1 LTPRGQFRRRSEA
14 AKRGARTR
22 QLHRAERDRAER
34 LRQAQAKRKPAKPR
48 KKFSRT
54 RTVTGNFFALAD
66 ALKLLDQNR
75 RGRVNISSPFFNYSG
90 RVGDGDL
97 YALDIK
103 RAGDQWQKENGGG
116 DEDSSDGIWRIG
128 NFWTITQTGY
138 NGSTFSG
145 LSAEFTG
152 DEDGED
158 FDDMEEAP
166 F

>member
-1 LTPRGQFRRRSEA
+1 
-14 AKRGARTR
+14 
-22 QLHRAERDRAER
+22 

-48 KKFSRT
+48 KPFKKT
-54 RTVTGNFFALAD
+54 RRITGNFFALAD

-75 RGRVNISSPFFNYSG
+75 RGRVNIFAPFFTYSG

-103 RAGDQWQKENGGG
+103 RAGDEWQRENGGA

-152 DEDGED
+152 DE
-158 FDDMEEAP
+158 EAP